1 MDAGGGNDTVTIDER
16 RGVFAT
22 TELTTLRGG
31 TGNDRGRGGN
41 DVLNGD
47 ANDDF
52 LSGGDGNDTLACG
65 AKVDIADGGAGIDS
79 QSNCGQS

>member
-1 MDAGGGNDTVTIDER
+1 M
-16 RGVFAT
+16 
-22 TELTTLRGG
+22 
-31 TGNDRGRGGN
+31 
-41 DVLNGD
+41 NGD